1 MSCGDNVVGSDEGA
15 SAQLVVKVDERLPR
29 HVTLLTVEDLRTLLE
44 RASGAAAVV
53 AAALVKQRRVERG
66 EAWGRTA
73 VVKVLSQKVV

>member
-1 MSCGDNVVGSDEGA
+1 MVGSDEGA

-53 AAALVKQRRVERG
+53 AAALVKQRRVKRG
-66 EAWGRTA
+66 EAWERTE